1 MLVSLSTEEMWILAT
16 CSVCAVACAIPGVF
30 LLLSRKSLLADG
42 ISHSALAGISFA
54 FLLTGSRN
62 PLYMLIGAIIA
73 GLLTAW
79 GATALSRAARIKPD
93 AALGIVFTTLFSI
106 GVIIISA
113 VAKQIDLDP
122 GCVLYGLAEFI
133 PFHTLMLYGYNIPK
147 SFVWLT
153 GILIINLTLSLLFWK
168 ELKLAIFDPLLA
180 TTLGFNVKAI
190 NYGVMLVSAATIV
203 LSFEALGS
211 ILVVA
216 LLVAHAACAYLLSSR
231 LATVMFVAPLVG
243 IASTVIGFYGAL
255 VMNTSVAGMIA
266 VGAGGV
272 FVMVMSC
279 ASLGKAKI

>member
-1 MLVSLSTEEMWILAT
+1 
-16 CSVCAVACAIPGVF
+16 
-30 LLLSRKSLLADG
+30 
-42 ISHSALAGISFA
+42 
-54 FLLTGSRN
+54 
-62 PLYMLIGAIIA
+62 MLIGAIIA

-79 GATALSRAARIKPD
+79 GSTALSRAARIKPD

-133 PFHTLMLYGYNIPK
+133 PFNTLMLYGYTIPK
-147 SFVWLT
+147 SLVWLT

-216 LLVAHAACAYLLSSR
+216 LLVAPAACAYLLSGR
-231 LATVMFVAPLVG
+231 LATVMFVAPLGG

-266 VGAGGV
+266 VGAGGG
-272 FVMVMSC
+272 FVITMGCLMR
-279 ASLGKAKI
+279 ALKR